1 MFGMM
6 LKAQADAMELWRR
19 SVETVATSGY
29 VIQKRVAMMG
39 NPATA
44 DINELGR
51 MVPEKL
57 AAFGLANLAMTRALL
72 SGEGMA
78 AGMSAGLK
86 PIHASVA
93 ANAKRLRKAR

>member
-6 LKAQADAMELWRR
+6 LKAQRDAMELWRR
-19 SVETVATSGY
+19 SVETVATAGY
-29 VIQKRVAMMG
+29 VIHRRIAMMG

-44 DINELGR
+44 DIDELGR

-57 AAFGLANLAMTRALL
+57 AAFSLANLAMTRALL
-72 SGEGMA
+72 RGEGMA

-93 ANAKRLRKAR
+93 ANARRLRKTR